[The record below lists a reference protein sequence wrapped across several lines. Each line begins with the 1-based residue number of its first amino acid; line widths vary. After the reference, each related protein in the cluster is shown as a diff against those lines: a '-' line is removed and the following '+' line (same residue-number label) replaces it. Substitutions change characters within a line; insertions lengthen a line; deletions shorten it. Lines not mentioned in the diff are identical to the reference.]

1 MTTNF
6 TGTILLTDDSGGTF
20 RFNGGGS
27 SSSQQQSSGSAT
39 ATFDLGN
46 SSVTLL
52 NRNGGGDA
60 YGTYYLGALA
70 GGSST
75 FVKGA
80 ANGSSPSTYQIGD
93 KNLSTVFAGTI
104 ANNTGPVGIIKTGT
118 GTLTLSGQ
126 NTYTLNTVI
135 SNGVLALATDPNTFV
150 DGAIDGSSV
159 ISVLANGVL
168 DVSGRSDGAL
178 QLGYS
183 QTLQGQG
190 VVRGGLTA
198 FGTVAPGDSA
208 NIGTLT
214 VTNAINLYG
223 TTWMKLNRASTPNS
237 DRLVSSL
244 SSIMYGGA
252 LVVTNAGA
260 TLQVGDTFT
269 LFSGSGLNSG
279 AFSPITL
286 PSQYT
291 WDTSNLGV
299 NGTIKVTGVTA
310 PPSISTVDFSTLASG
325 YITLNAINGT
335 PNGQVNVLTSTNLA
349 APLSSWTLV
358 AGGAFDNSGNFS
370 TTVNVDPAAP
380 QSFFTL
386 QAN

>member
-1 MTTNF
+1 MRTTVMPGRTSVNNAAPAV
-6 TGTILLTDDSGGTF
+6 TVSNTAVTINEG
-20 RFNGGGS
+20 
-27 SSSQQQSSGSAT
+27 QT
-39 ATFDLGN
+39 ATN
-46 SSVTLL
+46 SGTYGDVPADTVTL
-52 NRNGGGDA
+52 
-60 YGTYYLGALA
+60 
-70 GGSST
+70 
-75 FVKGA
+75 
-80 ANGSSPSTYQIGD
+80 
-93 KNLSTVFAGTI
+93 
-104 ANNTGPVGIIKTGT
+104 
-118 GTLTLSGQ
+118 
-126 NTYTLNTVI
+126 
-135 SNGVLALATDPNTFV
+135 
-150 DGAIDGSSV
+150 
-159 ISVLANGVL
+159 
-168 DVSGRSDGAL
+168 
-178 QLGYS
+178 
-183 QTLQGQG
+183 
-190 VVRGGLTA
+190 
-198 FGTVAPGDSA
+198 SA

-349 APLSSWTLV
+349 APVSSWTLV